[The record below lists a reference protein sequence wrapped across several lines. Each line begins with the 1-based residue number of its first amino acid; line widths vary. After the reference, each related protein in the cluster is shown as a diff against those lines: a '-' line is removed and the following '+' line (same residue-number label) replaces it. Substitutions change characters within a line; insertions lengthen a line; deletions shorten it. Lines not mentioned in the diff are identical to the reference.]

1 MVRWITIILCVAG
14 IAVGVLAVMNSKETP
29 PVLPLARPASV
40 NPFDTGL
47 AALGIVEPLS
57 RDIGVVAPEPGLV
70 VEVLVDVG
78 TQVEAGQTLFRLDDR
93 LLRADLIRAEAAV
106 AAAESEIARWHSLP
120 RAEDLPPLEAA
131 LAGAAALVADREEIL
146 RITREAVARGSGNVR
161 EVSAAQFALDAV
173 KAQRD
178 RAAADLAR
186 EKAGGWKPD
195 LDIFTATL
203 AARNAEVQ
211 ALKVLLDRL
220 NVRAPRAGMVLRREL
235 EAGEFASTERSRPA
249 MIIGDL
255 ARLAIRAQVDEE
267 DIALVGTTSRA
278 IAKTRGAR
286 PEDIELKLVRV
297 EPFARPKSDLGG
309 DNMERT
315 DTRVIDVVF
324 EVVTPPKGPL
334 FPGQAV
340 DVFIEAGK

>member
-1 MVRWITIILCVAG
+1 MVRWITILMCIAG
-14 IAVGVLAVMNSKETP
+14 IGVGVLAVMNSNETP

-40 NPFDTGL
+40 NPFDMGL
-47 AALGIVEPLS
+47 AALGIVEPLA

-70 VEVLVDVG
+70 VEVLVDVNA
-78 TQVEAGQTLFRLDDR
+78 TVEAGQVLFRLDDR

-106 AAAESEIARWHSLP
+106 AGAESEIARWRSLP

-131 LAGAAALVADREEIL
+131 VAGAAALLADREEIL
-146 RITREAVARGSGNVR
+146 LITREAVARGSGNVR
-161 EVSAAQFALDAV
+161 EASAAQFSLDV
-173 KAQRD
+173 VRSQRD

-186 EKAGGWKPD
+186 ARAGGWKPD
-195 LDIFTATL
+195 LDVFIAML
-203 AARNAEVQ
+203 AARKAEVE
-211 ALKVLLDRL
+211 AIKVLIDRL

-235 EAGEFASTERSRPA
+235 EAGEFASTQRSRPA

-278 IAKTRGAR
+278 VAKTRGAR

-340 DVFIEAGK
+340 DVFIEAGR